1 MSVDALGVIAR
12 VGSSVAPRPDISIRD
27 YQQPLSRGKTCFGE
41 VQKFDFPE
49 SPGRVSDRLIKD
61 YNLSSSEG
69 QRIEL
74 AISDL
79 IFFQPKSPA
88 PAWSQGFPGKPN
100 LLQGEPGQQFS
111 DARVSWSPELDT
123 PCQTPADRTRGT
135 ANRAQRPRSRP
146 HLRLWSDLAY
156 RAKLGKGL
164 SENQTRHLCKSAD
177 VFGRKLSTLYEASFS
192 EETCHSAEHA
202 VLLRLE
208 PGRQEGSDKYCL
220 SEAGLTTESFFM
232 CLLCASINISRLRRQ
247 ATVPDQAAR

>member
-1 MSVDALGVIAR
+1 MGINKA
-12 VGSSVAPRPDISIRD
+12 
-27 YQQPLSRGKTCFGE
+27 GE
-41 VQKFDFPE
+41 RAVEK
-49 SPGRVSDRLIKD
+49 RLYD
-61 YNLSSSEG
+61 
-69 QRIEL
+69 
-74 AISDL
+74 
-79 IFFQPKSPA
+79 A
-88 PAWSQGFPGKPN
+88 PAGDLLEMSFFHIVRNNYTSVYPASHQDCISGSVYSYIHQIPERHGDLRDAGPCLEVLTAPTACSPPGAR
-100 LLQGEPGQQFS
+100 LLSHETACFS
-111 DARVSWSPELDT
+111 LFCLAPTLPPPREDFSIPR
-123 PCQTPADRTRGT
+123 QADRTRGT

-208 PGRQEGSDKYCL
+208 PGRQEGSDKYCI
-220 SEAGLTTESFFM
+220 SEAVLTTESFFM
-232 CLLCASINISRLRRQ
+232 CLLCASINISGLRRQ